1 MGFNLWSFKMS
12 TQLVAL
18 ANNLAKS
25 FDLADGQGLIETLKK
40 TAFKGAVTDEQ
51 MAALLIVANQYKLNP
66 WTSEIYAFPS
76 NGGITPVVG
85 VDGWA
90 RIINAN
96 PQFDGMD
103 FEQDTESCTCRIYR
117 KDRTHPVSVT
127 EFMDECKRNTQP
139 WKSHPKRMLRHKAMI
154 QAARLAFGFA
164 GIYDEDEAERIK
176 DAKEGIKPDELN
188 PFRGDIDNPD
198 RDKLIKEAEV
208 IAQKGDIDLLRNH
221 FKSLDKA
228 SRNIIGSDEMLR
240 LSDIAKEIAD
250 RTIEADAVE
259 VNDGTTN

>member
-1 MGFNLWSFKMS
+1 MS

-25 FDLADGQGLIETLKK
+25 LDLADGQGLIETLKK

-103 FEQDTESCTCRIYR
+103 FEQDTDSCTCRIYR
-117 KDRTHPVSVT
+117 KDRSHPVSVT

-176 DAKEGIKPDELN
+176 DAKEGVKPDELN
-188 PFRGDIDNPD
+188 PFSGDIGNPD
-198 RDKLIKEAEV
+198 RDKLIKEAEI

-240 LSDIAKEIAD
+240 LSNIAKEIAD
-250 RTIEADAVE
+250 QTIEADVVE

>member
-1 MGFNLWSFKMS
+1 MN
-12 TQLVAL
+12 TQLATL
-18 ANNLAKS
+18 TDKLAKTL
-25 FDLADGQGLIETLKK
+25 DLGSGQGLIETLKK

-90 RIINAN
+90 RIINEN

-103 FEQDTESCTCRIYR
+103 FEQDSESCTCRIYR
-117 KDRTHPVSVT
+117 KDRAHPVSVT
-127 EFMDECKRNTQP
+127 EFMEECRRNTQP

-164 GIYDEDEAERIK
+164 GIFDEDEAERIK
-176 DAKEGIKPDELN
+176 NAKDGVNEDESN
-188 PFRGDIDNPD
+188 PFSGDVHNPE
-198 RDKLIKEAEV
+198 RQNLITDAEK
-208 IAQKGDIDLLRNH
+208 IAQKGDIDLLREH
-221 FKSLDKA
+221 FKSLSKDQR
-228 SRNIIGSDEMLR
+228 SIIGSEEMVR
-240 LSDIAKEIAD
+240 ISNIAKDFELNTVDVEIK
-250 RTIEADAVE
+250 ES
-259 VNDGTTN
+259 

>member
-1 MGFNLWSFKMS
+1 MN
-12 TQLVAL
+12 TQLATL
-18 ANNLAKS
+18 TTKLAKTL
-25 FDLADGQGLIETLKK
+25 DLGSGQGLIETLKK

-90 RIINAN
+90 RIINEN

-103 FEQDTESCTCRIYR
+103 FEQDSESCTCRIYR
-117 KDRTHPVSVT
+117 KDRAHPVSVT
-127 EFMDECKRNTQP
+127 EFMEECRRNTQP

-164 GIYDEDEAERIK
+164 GIFDEDEAERIK
-176 DAKEGIKPDELN
+176 NAKDGVNEDEAN
-188 PFRGDIDNPD
+188 PFSGDLHNPE
-198 RDKLIKEAEV
+198 RQNLISEAEK
-208 IAQKGDIDLLRNH
+208 IAQKGDIDLLRDH
-221 FKSLDKA
+221 FKSLSKEQR
-228 SRNIIGSDEMLR
+228 SIIGSEEMVR
-240 LSDIAKEIAD
+240 ISNIAKDVEFNTVDVEIK
-250 RTIEADAVE
+250 EA
-259 VNDGTTN
+259 

>member
-1 MGFNLWSFKMS
+1 MN
-12 TQLVAL
+12 TQLATL
-18 ANNLAKS
+18 TDKLAKTL
-25 FDLADGQGLIETLKK
+25 DLGSGQGLIETLKK

-90 RIINAN
+90 RIINEN

-103 FEQDTESCTCRIYR
+103 FEQDSESCTCRIHR
-117 KDRTHPVSVT
+117 KDRAHPVSVT
-127 EFMDECKRNTQP
+127 EFMEECRRNTQP

-164 GIYDEDEAERIK
+164 GIFDEDEAERIK
-176 DAKEGIKPDELN
+176 NAKDGVSEDEAN
-188 PFRGDIDNPD
+188 PFSGDLHNPE
-198 RDKLIKEAEV
+198 RQNLISEAEK
-208 IAQKGDIDLLRNH
+208 IAQKGDIDLLRDH
-221 FKSLDKA
+221 FKSLSKEQR
-228 SRNIIGSDEMLR
+228 SIIGSEEMVR
-240 LSDIAKEIAD
+240 ISNIAKDVEFNTVDVEIK
-250 RTIEADAVE
+250 EA
-259 VNDGTTN
+259 

>member
-1 MGFNLWSFKMS
+1 MN
-12 TQLVAL
+12 TQLATL
-18 ANNLAKS
+18 TTKLAKTL
-25 FDLADGQGLIETLKK
+25 DLGSGQGLIETLKK

-90 RIINAN
+90 RIINEN

-103 FEQDTESCTCRIYR
+103 FEQDSESCTCRIHR
-117 KDRTHPVSVT
+117 KDRAHPVSVT
-127 EFMDECKRNTQP
+127 EFMEECRRNTQP

-164 GIYDEDEAERIK
+164 GIFDEDEAERIK
-176 DAKEGIKPDELN
+176 NAKDGVNEDESN
-188 PFRGDIDNPD
+188 PFSGDVHNPE
-198 RDKLIKEAEV
+198 RQNLITDAEK
-208 IAQKGDIDLLRNH
+208 IAQKGDIDLLRDH
-221 FKSLDKA
+221 FKSLSKDQR
-228 SRNIIGSDEMLR
+228 SIIGSEEMVR
-240 LSDIAKEIAD
+240 ISNIAKDFELNTVDVEIK
-250 RTIEADAVE
+250 ES
-259 VNDGTTN
+259 

>member
-1 MGFNLWSFKMS
+1 MN
-12 TQLVAL
+12 TQLATL
-18 ANNLAKS
+18 TDKLAKTL
-25 FDLADGQGLIETLKK
+25 DLGSGQGLIETLKK

-90 RIINAN
+90 RIINEN

-103 FEQDTESCTCRIYR
+103 FEQDSESCTCRIYR
-117 KDRTHPVSVT
+117 KDRAHPVSVT
-127 EFMDECKRNTQP
+127 EFMEECRRNTQP

-164 GIYDEDEAERIK
+164 GIFDEDEAERIK
-176 DAKEGIKPDELN
+176 NAKDGVSEDESN
-188 PFRGDIDNPD
+188 PFSGDLHNPE
-198 RDKLIKEAEV
+198 RQNLISEAEK
-208 IAQKGDIDLLRNH
+208 IAQKGDVDLLRDH
-221 FKSLDKA
+221 FKSLSKEQR
-228 SRNIIGSDEMLR
+228 SIIGSAEMIR
-240 LSDIAKEIAD
+240 ISNIAKDFELNTVDVEIK
-250 RTIEADAVE
+250 ES
-259 VNDGTTN
+259 

>member
-1 MGFNLWSFKMS
+1 MN
-12 TQLVAL
+12 TQLATL
-18 ANNLAKS
+18 TSKLAKTL
-25 FDLADGQGLIETLKK
+25 DLGSGQGLIETLKK

-90 RIINAN
+90 RIINEN

-103 FEQDTESCTCRIYR
+103 FEQDSESCTCRIYR
-117 KDRTHPVSVT
+117 KDRAHPVSVT
-127 EFMDECKRNTQP
+127 EFMEECRRNTQP

-164 GIYDEDEAERIK
+164 GIFDEDEAERIK
-176 DAKEGIKPDELN
+176 NAKDGVSEDESN
-188 PFRGDIDNPD
+188 PFSGDLHNPE
-198 RDKLIKEAEV
+198 RQNLILEAEK
-208 IAQKGDIDLLRNH
+208 IAQKGDIDLLREH
-221 FKSLDKA
+221 FKSLSKEQR
-228 SRNIIGSDEMLR
+228 SIIGSEEMVR
-240 LSDIAKEIAD
+240 ISNIAKDVEFNTVDVEIK
-250 RTIEADAVE
+250 EA
-259 VNDGTTN
+259 

>member
-1 MGFNLWSFKMS
+1 MN
-12 TQLVAL
+12 TQLATL
-18 ANNLAKS
+18 TDKLAKTL
-25 FDLADGQGLIETLKK
+25 DLGSGQGLIETLKK

-90 RIINAN
+90 RIINEN

-103 FEQDTESCTCRIYR
+103 FEQDSESCTCRIYR
-117 KDRTHPVSVT
+117 KDRAHPVCVT
-127 EFMDECKRNTQP
+127 EFMEECRRNTQP

-164 GIYDEDEAERIK
+164 GIFDEDEAERIK
-176 DAKEGIKPDELN
+176 NAKDGVNEGEVSPFSGDLGN
-188 PFRGDIDNPD
+188 PEREA
-198 RDKLIKEAEV
+198 LIVEAEK
-208 IAQKGDIDLLRNH
+208 IAQKGDVDLLREH
-221 FKSLDKA
+221 FKSLSKDQRA
-228 SRNIIGSDEMLR
+228 IIGSDEMVR
-240 LSDIAKEIAD
+240 ISNIAKDVAENVI
-250 RTIEADAVE
+250 DAE
-259 VNDGTTN
+259 PIGDSDGTEN

>member
-1 MGFNLWSFKMS
+1 MN
-12 TQLVAL
+12 TQLATL
-18 ANNLAKS
+18 TDKLAKTL
-25 FDLADGQGLIETLKK
+25 DLGSGQGLIETLKK

-90 RIINAN
+90 RIINEN

-103 FEQDTESCTCRIYR
+103 FEQDSESCTCRIYR
-117 KDRTHPVSVT
+117 KDRAHPVSVT
-127 EFMDECKRNTQP
+127 EFMEECRRNTQP

-164 GIYDEDEAERIK
+164 GIFDEDEAERIK
-176 DAKEGIKPDELN
+176 NAKDGVSEDEAN
-188 PFRGDIDNPD
+188 PFSGDLHNPE
-198 RDKLIKEAEV
+198 RQNLISEAEK
-208 IAQKGDIDLLRNH
+208 IAQKGDVDLLRDH
-221 FKSLDKA
+221 FKSLSKDQR
-228 SRNIIGSDEMLR
+228 SIIGSEEMVR
-240 LSDIAKEIAD
+240 ISNIAKCVELNTVDVEIK
-250 RTIEADAVE
+250 ES
-259 VNDGTTN
+259 

>member
-1 MGFNLWSFKMS
+1 MN
-12 TQLVAL
+12 TQLATL
-18 ANNLAKS
+18 TTKLAKTL
-25 FDLADGQGLIETLKK
+25 DLGSGQGLIETLKK

-90 RIINAN
+90 RIINEN

-103 FEQDTESCTCRIYR
+103 FEQDSESCTCRIHR
-117 KDRTHPVSVT
+117 KDRAHPVSVT
-127 EFMDECKRNTQP
+127 EFMEECRRNTQP

-164 GIYDEDEAERIK
+164 GIFDEDEAERIK
-176 DAKEGIKPDELN
+176 NAKDGVSEDEAN
-188 PFRGDIDNPD
+188 PFSGDLHNPE
-198 RDKLIKEAEV
+198 RQNLISEAEK
-208 IAQKGDIDLLRNH
+208 IAQKGDIDLLRDH
-221 FKSLDKA
+221 FKSLSKEQR
-228 SRNIIGSDEMLR
+228 SIIGSEEMVR
-240 LSDIAKEIAD
+240 ISNIAKDVEFNTVDVEIK
-250 RTIEADAVE
+250 EA
-259 VNDGTTN
+259 

>member
-1 MGFNLWSFKMS
+1 MN
-12 TQLVAL
+12 TQLATL
-18 ANNLAKS
+18 TDKLAKTL
-25 FDLADGQGLIETLKK
+25 DLGSGQGLIETLKK

-90 RIINAN
+90 RIINEN

-103 FEQDTESCTCRIYR
+103 FEQDSESCTCRIYR
-117 KDRTHPVSVT
+117 KDRAHPVSVT
-127 EFMDECKRNTQP
+127 EFMEECRRNTQP

-164 GIYDEDEAERIK
+164 GIFDEDEAERIK
-176 DAKEGIKPDELN
+176 NAKDGVSEDESN
-188 PFRGDIDNPD
+188 PFSGDLHNPE
-198 RDKLIKEAEV
+198 RQNLISEAEK
-208 IAQKGDIDLLRNH
+208 IAQKGDIDLLREH
-221 FKSLDKA
+221 FKSLSKEQR
-228 SRNIIGSDEMLR
+228 SIIGSAEMIR
-240 LSDIAKEIAD
+240 ISNIAKDFELNTVDVEIK
-250 RTIEADAVE
+250 ES
-259 VNDGTTN
+259 

>member
-12 TQLVAL
+12 TQLAAL

-25 FDLADGQGLIETLKK
+25 LDLADGQGLIETLKK

-176 DAKEGIKPDELN
+176 DAKEGVKPDELN

-198 RDKLIKEAEV
+198 RDKLIKEAEI

-221 FKSLDKA
+221 FKSLDKV

-240 LSDIAKEIAD
+240 LSNIAKEIAEQ
-250 RTIEADAVE
+250 TIEADVVE

>member
-1 MGFNLWSFKMS
+1 MN
-12 TQLVAL
+12 TQLATL
-18 ANNLAKS
+18 TTKLAKTL
-25 FDLADGQGLIETLKK
+25 DLGSGQGLIETLKK

-90 RIINAN
+90 RIINEN

-103 FEQDTESCTCRIYR
+103 FEQDSESCTCRIYR
-117 KDRTHPVSVT
+117 KDRAHPVSVT
-127 EFMDECKRNTQP
+127 EFMEECRRNTQP

-164 GIYDEDEAERIK
+164 GIFDEDEAERIK
-176 DAKEGIKPDELN
+176 NAKDGVSEDESN
-188 PFRGDIDNPD
+188 PFSGDLHNPE
-198 RDKLIKEAEV
+198 RQNLILEAEK
-208 IAQKGDIDLLRNH
+208 IAQKGDIDLLREH
-221 FKSLDKA
+221 FKSLSKEQR
-228 SRNIIGSDEMLR
+228 SIIGSEEMVR
-240 LSDIAKEIAD
+240 ISNIAKDVEFNTVDVEIK
-250 RTIEADAVE
+250 EA
-259 VNDGTTN
+259 

>member
-1 MGFNLWSFKMS
+1 MN
-12 TQLVAL
+12 TQLATL
-18 ANNLAKS
+18 TTKLAKTL
-25 FDLADGQGLIETLKK
+25 DLGSGQGLIETLKK

-90 RIINAN
+90 RIINEN

-103 FEQDTESCTCRIYR
+103 FEQDSESCTCRIYR
-117 KDRTHPVSVT
+117 KDRAHPVSVT
-127 EFMDECKRNTQP
+127 EFMEECRRNTQP

-164 GIYDEDEAERIK
+164 GIFDEDEAERIK
-176 DAKEGIKPDELN
+176 NAKDGVSEDEAN
-188 PFRGDIDNPD
+188 PFSGDLHNPE
-198 RDKLIKEAEV
+198 RQNLISEAEK
-208 IAQKGDIDLLRNH
+208 IAQKGDIDLLRDH
-221 FKSLDKA
+221 FKSLSKEQR
-228 SRNIIGSDEMLR
+228 SIIGSEEMVR
-240 LSDIAKEIAD
+240 ISNIAKDVEFNTVDVEIK
-250 RTIEADAVE
+250 EA
-259 VNDGTTN
+259 

>member
-1 MGFNLWSFKMS
+1 MN
-12 TQLVAL
+12 TQLATL
-18 ANNLAKS
+18 TDKLAKTL
-25 FDLADGQGLIETLKK
+25 DLGSGQGLIETLKK

-90 RIINAN
+90 RIINEN

-103 FEQDTESCTCRIYR
+103 FEQDSESCTCRIYR
-117 KDRTHPVSVT
+117 KDRAHPVSVT
-127 EFMDECKRNTQP
+127 EFMEECRRNTQP

-164 GIYDEDEAERIK
+164 GIFDEDEAERIK
-176 DAKEGIKPDELN
+176 NAKDGVSEDESN
-188 PFRGDIDNPD
+188 PFSGDLHNPE
-198 RDKLIKEAEV
+198 RQNLISEAEK
-208 IAQKGDIDLLRNH
+208 IAQKGDIDLLREH
-221 FKSLDKA
+221 FKSLSKEQR
-228 SRNIIGSDEMLR
+228 SIIGSAEMIR
-240 LSDIAKEIAD
+240 ISNIAKDLELNTVDVEIK
-250 RTIEADAVE
+250 ES
-259 VNDGTTN
+259 